1 MTKATKPFRLAARY
15 SLILTVETEM
25 LSPKRIIKAFT
36 YSVKGYKSALETESA
51 FRDNVVLILL
61 TQALCL
67 VLQPMWFL
75 WLLFLV
81 CNVFLVVCELFNT
94 AIEYLAD
101 QISLEHHDLLGRA
114 KDVGSAA
121 VFSALFL
128 NTVTL
133 TVIVWQFSQS

>member
-1 MTKATKPFRLAARY
+1 
-15 SLILTVETEM
+15 M

-36 YSVKGYKSALETESA
+36 YSMKGYKSALETESA
-51 FRDNVVLILL
+51 FRDNLILVSL
-61 TQALCL
+61 AQLICL
-67 VLQPMWFL
+67 LLQPAWFL
-75 WLLFLV
+75 WLLFLA
-81 CNVFLVVCELFNT
+81 CHILLIVCELFNT

-128 NTVTL
+128 NAGTL
-133 TVIVWQFSQS
+133 AVIVWQFFQP